1 MTIEKFY
8 QNLAGYWDAPD
19 NNHMQEFQ
27 PEADCMDGVV
37 AGVSKA
43 WDAAHDYCKSKGM
56 SQRDAEEFADE
67 LIGKVLR
74 EGEF

>member
-1 MTIEKFY
+1 MTVDIFY
-8 QNLAGYWDAPD
+8 KRLAEYWDASD
-19 NNHMQEFQ
+19 DNHMQEFQ
-27 PEADCMDGVV
+27 PEADCMDEVV

-43 WDAAHDYCKSKGM
+43 LAAAQDYCKSKGM
-56 SQRDAEEFADE
+56 SQQDAEDFADE

>member
-1 MTIEKFY
+1 MTIEKFF
-8 QNLAGYWDAPD
+8 QNLAEYWDAPD
-19 NNHMQEFQ
+19 SNHMQEFQ
-27 PEADCMDGVV
+27 PEADCMDDVV

-43 WDAAHDYCKSKGM
+43 WAAAQDYCKSKGM

>member
-19 NNHMQEFQ
+19 SNHMQEFQ
-27 PEADCMDGVV
+27 PEADCMDDVV
-37 AGVSKA
+37 AGVSQA
-43 WDAAHDYCKSKGM
+43 LAAVQKYCQSKGM
-56 SQRDAEEFADE
+56 TVQETEDFADE
-67 LIGKVLR
+67 LIGKVLT

>member
-1 MTIEKFY
+1 MTVEKFY
-8 QNLAGYWDAPD
+8 KSLGEYWDAPND
-19 NNHMQEFQ
+19 NHMQEFQ
-27 PEADCMDGVV
+27 TEADCMDGVV

-43 WDAAHDYCKSKGM
+43 WAAVEAYCKVKGM
-56 SQRDAEEFADE
+56 PQDDMEDFADE

>member
-1 MTIEKFY
+1 MTVKNFY
-8 QNLAGYWDAPD
+8 QNLAEYWDAPND
-19 NNHMQEFQ
+19 NHMQEFQ
-27 PEADCMDGVV
+27 PEADCMDEVV

-43 WDAAHDYCKSKGM
+43 WAAVDAYCKAKGM
-56 SQRDAEEFADE
+56 SQSDTEDFADE